1 MIVQP
6 TVCGQLDVKGGLYV
20 LYVALVFNL
29 DAQWI
34 CEKSIIN
41 TYSIFKKKNHDIF
54 MLWCISPLINTI
66 KMFYSLLLFLSM
78 AHHII

>member
-41 TYSIFKKKNHDIF
+41 TYSIFKKKIMTFLCCDVFH
-54 MLWCISPLINTI
+54 LW
-66 KMFYSLLLFLSM
+66 
-78 AHHII
+78 